1 MNKRE
6 RGTEGDKPTSTSS
19 GIFSRS
25 EKVRR
30 SPDRTAPTRTRT
42 AEEETS
48 DGEKTSE
55 SLEYATIWETL
66 VLFTKVGTDLEKAIE
81 QNTKREIKEIARKI
95 KRHLEKLERMDVLGW
110 MSKHQFGAEKIH
122 IGTQTSPNDGKELA
136 ERQTAQEK
144 TCPTCKRSIS
154 MSSEIGTQ
162 TKAWRNGP
170 NELVL
175 ESLANIDKFEKW
187 VEVSK
192 IKWEEG
198 LFTNTE
204 VIRGNPLQTK
214 PTVVKT
220 VLIEPTDTNMEQ
232 GIQLLY
238 KQRYPEISEAED
250 VFAVLEQHSR
260 WRKDETPATSQKIIK
275 IVQGDKEKDLWD
287 RLELLKAETKDDKS
301 VALHCIKR
309 CTTDRLRKMAEA
321 IFHGETT
328 KVTIYSNGTPAA
340 ANITARKTAPAL
352 IINTGGRS
360 YGDALKQIKA
370 QLNNNDATKIIKNVR
385 KGKNQQLIITTE
397 HNKEQLEAL
406 KRAIKDP
413 ELQIRDTTKKTET
426 IHVRGLEETVTRK
439 EVTEELER
447 VLGKLEDSE
456 LRMSDLRPNTGN
468 TQAVTISL
476 EKRKAE
482 KLLQNPYLRVGL
494 SRARMERRI
503 NVSRCRRCWGY
514 SHSENRCT
522 GPDRRKLCFKCGKG
536 DHIAKECTATTNT
549 CLVCDKEHRLGTA
562 GCDSFRKALSR
573 LRKEALRPPWIG
585 ATSSD
590 ANEVNLNRCRAAHDL
605 VARTTSEEIIDVVI
619 GQEPNLNQRMD
630 FSDTNGDCFINVD
643 NRHKVIDCGKG
654 AGYVHVELEACVL
667 VSCYFS
673 PNRGIGEFESL
684 LHNLGD
690 FIRQTRQS
698 GKRVVMGGDLNAKT
712 NIIGS
717 KTTNQRGRLFQ
728 EWIIANELVILNQGD
743 IPTFSNANGST
754 VIDFTA
760 ATEEICQRVTNWRV
774 EAENENLSDHN
785 NIRFVIESR
794 PRDRIPNLGRA
805 GWIVGEEEMRR
816 ILAAWRSRHLDSTL
830 TKVKP
835 EQLIESI
842 TELLNRHAKRK
853 SGNARRP
860 PVYWW
865 NSDIAAL
872 RSICISSRR
881 QLTRAQ
887 KQHGSRSSMQE
898 LVETHKGNKH
908 ALKKEI
914 RKSKV
919 SKWKQLCTELD
930 SDIWGKA
937 YQIVTKRLNLRNRS
951 YPDEKTTSL
960 QIEKLFPKRLL
971 KPWNSEETAETE
983 STQDI
988 PNFTMEELNTVL
1000 REKNLR
1006 KAPGPDGITGEVLV
1020 ACAKETPKVFLEV
1033 LNSCLQKGEFPAIWK
1048 NAKLILIEK
1057 PKKSKEGQTTYR
1069 PLCLIDEMGK
1079 VFEALIKTRL
1089 QEDMKNKGLEH
1100 KNQYGFTKGKSTI
1113 DAILKVKSIA
1123 DLVKQKAYQHR
1134 DVCLM
1139 ILLDVQNAFNSAPWE
1154 EIINALEEGGI
1165 APYIV
1170 RILKSYLWDRSITT
1184 PSGVQVPVTC
1194 GVPQGSILG
1203 PTLWNIFYNRV
1214 LNLQLGKGVES
1225 IAYADDLGIII
1236 GAKNTE
1242 ILKRKVGYAVSKVT
1256 ETLDSM
1262 GIKVAVEKT
1271 ESVLLAAPRKIT
1283 NIVLEVG
1290 GKTVATSNS
1299 VRYLG
1304 VMIDRNLKMRKHIKH
1319 TVEKANRMLTLL
1331 YRLMPRVGGPR
1342 SNKRRILASAV
1353 TSAVLYGAPTW
1364 HQTLDF
1370 KHYSGLLTGINRRL
1384 AIMIASGYRT
1394 VPTTAIEA
1402 IAGTIPIDLLVW
1414 ERVQVHAHGRDYKSE
1429 ARKTALEKWQE
1440 RWSCYDG
1447 WAKIFIKDVREWTKR
1462 KFGEVDFLTTQAM
1475 TGHGVFGSYLKKIK
1489 KQDDDDCWFCGAQ
1502 DTPEHSIF
1510 QCPRFQ
1516 NIRLQ
1521 FELGCGIKI
1530 SKSNIGDI
1538 ILQGEAGWKGTT
1550 DMLREIMRI
1559 KTQEERRREQEA
1571 RSLNG

>member
-1 MNKRE
+1 
-6 RGTEGDKPTSTSS
+6 
-19 GIFSRS
+19 
-25 EKVRR
+25 
-30 SPDRTAPTRTRT
+30 
-42 AEEETS
+42 
-48 DGEKTSE
+48 
-55 SLEYATIWETL
+55 
-66 VLFTKVGTDLEKAIE
+66 
-81 QNTKREIKEIARKI
+81 
-95 KRHLEKLERMDVLGW
+95 
-110 MSKHQFGAEKIH
+110 
-122 IGTQTSPNDGKELA
+122 
-136 ERQTAQEK
+136 
-144 TCPTCKRSIS
+144 
-154 MSSEIGTQ
+154 
-162 TKAWRNGP
+162 
-170 NELVL
+170 
-175 ESLANIDKFEKW
+175 
-187 VEVSK
+187 
-192 IKWEEG
+192 
-198 LFTNTE
+198 
-204 VIRGNPLQTK
+204 
-214 PTVVKT
+214 
-220 VLIEPTDTNMEQ
+220 
-232 GIQLLY
+232 
-238 KQRYPEISEAED
+238 
-250 VFAVLEQHSR
+250 
-260 WRKDETPATSQKIIK
+260 
-275 IVQGDKEKDLWD
+275 
-287 RLELLKAETKDDKS
+287 
-301 VALHCIKR
+301 
-309 CTTDRLRKMAEA
+309 
-321 IFHGETT
+321 
-328 KVTIYSNGTPAA
+328 
-340 ANITARKTAPAL
+340 
-352 IINTGGRS
+352 
-360 YGDALKQIKA
+360 
-370 QLNNNDATKIIKNVR
+370 
-385 KGKNQQLIITTE
+385 
-397 HNKEQLEAL
+397 
-406 KRAIKDP
+406 
-413 ELQIRDTTKKTET
+413 
-426 IHVRGLEETVTRK
+426 
-439 EVTEELER
+439 
-447 VLGKLEDSE
+447 
-456 LRMSDLRPNTGN
+456 
-468 TQAVTISL
+468 
-476 EKRKAE
+476 
-482 KLLQNPYLRVGL
+482 
-494 SRARMERRI
+494 
-503 NVSRCRRCWGY
+503 
-514 SHSENRCT
+514 
-522 GPDRRKLCFKCGKG
+522 
-536 DHIAKECTATTNT
+536 
-549 CLVCDKEHRLGTA
+549 
-562 GCDSFRKALSR
+562 
-573 LRKEALRPPWIG
+573 
-585 ATSSD
+585 
-590 ANEVNLNRCRAAHDL
+590 
-605 VARTTSEEIIDVVI
+605 
-619 GQEPNLNQRMD
+619 MD

-988 PNFTMEELNTVL
+988 PNFTMEE
-1000 REKNLR
+1000 
-1006 KAPGPDGITGEVLV
+1006 
-1020 ACAKETPKVFLEV
+1020 
-1033 LNSCLQKGEFPAIWK
+1033 
-1048 NAKLILIEK
+1048 
-1057 PKKSKEGQTTYR
+1057 
-1069 PLCLIDEMGK
+1069 
-1079 VFEALIKTRL
+1079 
-1089 QEDMKNKGLEH
+1089 
-1100 KNQYGFTKGKSTI
+1100 
-1113 DAILKVKSIA
+1113 
-1123 DLVKQKAYQHR
+1123 
-1134 DVCLM
+1134 
-1139 ILLDVQNAFNSAPWE
+1139 
-1154 EIINALEEGGI
+1154 
-1165 APYIV
+1165 
-1170 RILKSYLWDRSITT
+1170 
-1184 PSGVQVPVTC
+1184 
-1194 GVPQGSILG
+1194 
-1203 PTLWNIFYNRV
+1203 V